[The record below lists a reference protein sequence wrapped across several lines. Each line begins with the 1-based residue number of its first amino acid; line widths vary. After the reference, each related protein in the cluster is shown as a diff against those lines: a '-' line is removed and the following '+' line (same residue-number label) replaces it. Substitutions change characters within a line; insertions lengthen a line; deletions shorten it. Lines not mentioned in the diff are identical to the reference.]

1 MSAQDALET
10 ETLKGYVPLEEYK
23 RRREQLKQ
31 DATLKSVDAS
41 IACAFGLAPEG
52 KADAAK
58 PPAGDDAATKK
69 KRKKGGKGA
78 SGVGLSFGDDEGDD
92 ADGGEA
98 KPSAAAA
105 PKRVFKAPGV
115 DTSFLAKNATEK
127 QEMAQQHEV
136 LLREVLEGQERL
148 KREEVE
154 MHFIFRNEQAKKLL
168 GNQFYR
174 ARVTVKRGETVATI
188 LDVVHRKLAS
198 ELKENISSQLLLAV
212 SNEHFG
218 LIMQNHLSL
227 FDIFALEWTEGGAM
241 FELGKSQIAVAERAF
256 YESNHHLYPMN
267 SWALIDTFKRYSLDE
282 AIKAQPATVGVE
294 VQRGKGGVGGQR
306 AR

>member
-1 MSAQDALET
+1 MQDALET
-10 ETLKGYVPLEEYK
+10 EVLKGYVPLDEYK

-31 DATLKSVDAS
+31 DATHKSVDAS
-41 IACAFGLAPEG
+41 IACAFGLAQDG
-52 KADAAK
+52 KADGAK
-58 PPAGDDAATKK
+58 AAGDDATKK
-69 KRKKGGKGA
+69 KRKKGKNA
-78 SGVGLSFGDDEGDD
+78 TAVGLSFGDDEGDD
-92 ADGGEA
+92 ADTGVLE
-98 KPSAAAA
+98 PSVA

-127 QEMAQQHEV
+127 QEIAQHHEV
-136 LLREVLEGQERL
+136 LLREILEGQERL
-148 KREEVE
+148 KREEVD

-174 ARVTVKRGETVATI
+174 AHVTVQRGETVSNI
-188 LDVVHRKLAS
+188 LDVVHRKLSS

-212 SNEHFG
+212 SNEHYG

-227 FDIFALEWTEGGAM
+227 FDIFALEWTEGGTM
-241 FELGKSQIAVAERAF
+241 FEFGKSQIAIAERAF
-256 YESNHHLYPMN
+256 YDCNKHLFPMN
-267 SWALIDTFKRYSLDE
+267 SWVLIDTFKRYSLDE

-306 AR
+306 AK